1 MAIQDPNASTPPYQ
15 RASVVAR
22 WWAGLVAGASFLLI
36 ASYFMPWGHVPSE
49 YGHSDPTI
57 PIQSL
62 FYGPHDS
69 FQFVAVFWLFT
80 GPVMATLSASL
91 ALIGPRWSW
100 RVLSLLC
107 LLAGLLSLLVST
119 FLHMAQALFIGSAYV
134 TDAGAYLGLG
144 TSVLMIIAARGLFSS
159 LSGIASLRRQAY
171 R

>member
-1 MAIQDPNASTPPYQ
+1 MA
-15 RASVVAR
+15 
-22 WWAGLVAGASFLLI
+22 GGALLI
-36 ASYFMPWGHVPSE
+36 ASYFMPWRHVSSE

-80 GPVMATLSASL
+80 GQVIATLSASL
-91 ALIGPRWSW
+91 ALIGPGWSR

-134 TDAGAYLGLG
+134 TDAGAYLGLAA
-144 TSVLMIIAARGLFSS
+144 SALMIIAARGLFSS
-159 LSGIASLRRQAY
+159 LSGIARLRRQAHQ
-171 R
+171 